1 MAIVVSYYGNRE
13 SDAALDE
20 AVRVASWMRTSLM
33 IVVAS
38 HDCGGTFSDEN
49 TAEAHLWERLEG
61 TEVSFEVKRCRRDM
75 SMSETVLE
83 YARVLD
89 ADMIVIG
96 LRPGGSQRTTIG
108 NTATEIL
115 LDAPCP
121 VMTSSWRFDGRR
133 VRTHFVLP
141 FELRTSRSDS
151 YNCRQYV
158 AVQWIGG

>member
-49 TAEAHLWERLEG
+49 TAEAHLWERLGG

-121 VMTSSWRFDGRR
+121 VMTSSWRFDG
-133 VRTHFVLP
+133 HAP
-141 FELRTSRSDS
+141 
-151 YNCRQYV
+151 
-158 AVQWIGG
+158 

>member
-1 MAIVVSYYGNRE
+1 MAIVVGYYGNRE

-20 AVRVASWMRTSLM
+20 AVRLASWMRTSLV

-38 HDCGGTFSDEN
+38 QDCASNFDDEHD
-49 TAEAHLWERLEG
+49 AEAHLWERLANS
-61 TEVSFEVKRCRRDM
+61 EVSFEVKRCRRNA

-83 YARVLD
+83 RARALD

-108 NTATEIL
+108 ETATEIL

-121 VMTSSWRFDGRR
+121 VLSSSW
-133 VRTHFVLP
+133 HFA
-141 FELRTSRSDS
+141 D
-151 YNCRQYV
+151 
-158 AVQWIGG
+158 

>member
-38 HDCGGTFSDEN
+38 HDSGGTFSDESA
-49 TAEAHLWERLEG
+49 AEAHLWERLG
-61 TEVSFEVKRCRRDM
+61 GSEVSFEVKRCRRDT
-75 SMSETVLE
+75 SMSDTVLE
-83 YARVLD
+83 CARLLE

-121 VMTSSWRFDGRR
+121 VMTSSWRFDG
-133 VRTHFVLP
+133 
-141 FELRTSRSDS
+141 
-151 YNCRQYV
+151 Q
-158 AVQWIGG
+158 AV

>member
-49 TAEAHLWERLEG
+49 TAEAHLWERLGG
-61 TEVSFEVKRCRRDM
+61 TEVSFEVKRCR
-75 SMSETVLE
+75 
-83 YARVLD
+83 
-89 ADMIVIG
+89 
-96 LRPGGSQRTTIG
+96 RTTIG

-121 VMTSSWRFDGRR
+121 VMTSSWRFDGH
-133 VRTHFVLP
+133 T
-141 FELRTSRSDS
+141 
-151 YNCRQYV
+151 
-158 AVQWIGG
+158 A